1 MSAIIGTWK
10 MCYDGLC
17 AGHALLAGGAS
28 AGDAVVR
35 AVTAV
40 EDDPAIPPWAT
51 AACRPATAACCL
63 TLPSWTGTRC
73 AWAA

>member
-40 EDDPAIPPWAT
+40 EDDPDSNLI
-51 AACRPATAACCL
+51 
-63 TLPSWTGTRC
+63 
-73 AWAA
+73 